1 MAERTYETDEIVIY
15 WDSSRC
21 IHTGNC
27 LRALPEV
34 FDTSQRPWVQP
45 GGHLGEEIAQ
55 AIERCPTGAL
65 KYEWKDGR
73 AVADKGM
80 VRVVPAPNGPLFVRG
95 MVSVEMRDGTVVAQE
110 DRVAL
115 CRCGASQNQPFCDL
129 SHKSVGFR
137 DNPNVIP
144 EYRREADAPDEVESA
159 TE

>member
-1 MAERTYETDEIVIY
+1 MAERTYETDEIIIY

-21 IHTGNC
+21 IHTGFC

-45 GGHLGEEIAQ
+45 EDHAGEEIAN
-55 AIERCPTGAL
+55 AIEQCPTGAL

-73 AVADKGM
+73 GTPAEAAV
-80 VRVVPAPNGPLFVRG
+80 RIVPAPNGPLFVRG
-95 MVSVEMRDGTVVAQE
+95 PVSVETRSGNVLANE
-110 DRVAL
+110 ERIAL

-144 EYRREADAPDEVESA
+144 EYRRQAASPDEVN

>member
-1 MAERTYETDEIVIY
+1 MAQRTYETDELRIL

-21 IHTGNC
+21 IHTGMC

-45 GGHLGEEIAQ
+45 EGHSGDALVE
-55 AIERCPTGAL
+55 AIEQCPTGAL

-73 AVADKGM
+73 PIADKG
-80 VRVVPAPNGPLFVRG
+80 VTKVVPAPNGPLFVRG
-95 MVSVEMRDGTVVAQE
+95 VVSIETRSGNVIAQE

-115 CRCGASQNQPFCDL
+115 CRCGASKNQPFCDL
-129 SHKSVGFR
+129 SHKAVGFR

-144 EYRREADAPDEVESA
+144 EYRREAVSPEDVEGSA
-159 TE
+159 

>member
-1 MAERTYETDEIVIY
+1 MAERTYETDEIIIY

-21 IHTGNC
+21 IHTGRC

-34 FDTSQRPWVQP
+34 FDTSRRPWVQP
-45 GGHLGEEIAQ
+45 GQHAGAEIAE
-55 AIERCPTGAL
+55 AIEQCPTGAL

-73 AVADKGM
+73 TVPSAVG
-80 VRVVPAPNGPLFVRG
+80 VRIVPSPNGPLFVRG
-95 MVSVEMRDGTVVAQE
+95 PVTIETRSGTVIAEE

-115 CRCGASQNQPFCDL
+115 CRCGGSRNQPFCDL

-144 EYRREADAPDEVESA
+144 EYRREAASPEDVESGG
-159 TE
+159 E

>member
-1 MAERTYETDEIVIY
+1 MVERTYETDEVTIY

-21 IHTGNC
+21 IHTGFC

-34 FDTSQRPWVQP
+34 FDTDQRPWVQP
-45 GGHLGEEIAQ
+45 EGHAGESIVG
-55 AIERCPTGAL
+55 AIEQCPTGAL

-73 AVADKGM
+73 TQESSEV

-95 MVSVEMRDGTVVAQE
+95 PISVETRNGEVLAQE

-129 SHKSVGFR
+129 SHKRVGFR
-137 DNPNVIP
+137 DNPNVVP
-144 EYRREADAPDEVESA
+144 EYRSDAASPQEVDPGRP
-159 TE
+159 